1 MLMEDN
7 NNIDQFFR
15 RGLSDPD
22 IPFNEMDWEKMER
35 KLDLQEKKR
44 GIPLWLFTA
53 SGIAAIVLIF
63 MFWFF
68 SGSQRTDKKMKEH
81 TATVEQTL
89 KPSIQKNINEDTIR
103 SVVAVNEAKK
113 EKQLPSKKAILPLYV
128 SDTIVPGNDKNQ
140 APIQTPTSIAERSKE
155 RKDSIG
161 PKQKA
166 IVSIKNKKVAI
177 DGEWEEV
184 QRSVRKKME
193 AELGQ
198 NNGLVLSLMAA
209 PDVSTAK
216 QNMSSKL
223 SSNVG
228 LLATYSLTKK
238 ISLTSGA
245 IYSRKLYNSGGTA
258 PTGNGYTT
266 PGTAW
271 EVDADCNVL
280 DIPINANYKVYNKK
294 KLSVSL
300 NAGLS
305 SYFMLKEKYQF
316 ITGNAGPNQKISN
329 LEINNQNQHLF
340 GIANVS
346 VSFDREISRGVSIGV
361 APFMK
366 LPLTGIGYGDAS
378 LKSMGVSFSLNIGL
392 FGGKKE
398 EKATYSYQQNNK

>member
-1 MLMEDN
+1 MEDN
-7 NNIDQFFR
+7 NHIDQFFK

-22 IPFNEMDWEKMER
+22 IPFNEMDWKKMEH

-44 GIPLWLFTA
+44 GIPLWLFAA
-53 SGIAAIVLIF
+53 SGIAAIILVC

-68 SGSQRTDKKMKEH
+68 SGSEQTNRKNKEN
-81 TATVEQTL
+81 TATAAQT
-89 KPSIQKNINEDTIR
+89 PIPPVQIQENISRDTIP
-103 SVVAVNEAKK
+103 SAVAVNQAKK
-113 EKQLPSKKAILPLYV
+113 EKQLPSKKVILPPYV
-128 SDTIVPGNDKNQ
+128 FDTIIPGKEKNSD
-140 APIQTPTSIAERSKE
+140 PIQAVTSIAESSKE

-166 IVSIKNKKVAI
+166 IASIKNKNTASER
-177 DGEWEEV
+177 DWEEV
-184 QRSVRKKME
+184 QKSVKKKME
-193 AELGQ
+193 AGLEQ
-198 NNGLVLSLMAA
+198 NSGLILSLMAA
-209 PDVSTAK
+209 PDISTAK
-216 QNMSSKL
+216 QNTSSKL

-228 LLATYSLTKK
+228 LLATYNLTKK
-238 ISLTSGA
+238 ISISSGA
-245 IYSRKLYNSGGTA
+245 IYSRKLYNSGGVA
-258 PTGNGYTT
+258 PSGNGYTT

-271 EVDADCNVL
+271 QVDADCNVL

-316 ITGNAGPNQKISN
+316 ITGDAGPNQKISN

-346 VSFDREISRGVSIGV
+346 VSFDRQITRGFSIGV

-392 FGGKKE
+392 FGAKKE
-398 EKATYSYQQNNK
+398 EKTSYSYNKK

>member
-1 MLMEDN
+1 MEEN
-7 NNIDQFFR
+7 NNIDQFFK

-22 IPFNEMDWEKMER
+22 IPFNEMDWEKMEH
-35 KLDLQEKKR
+35 KLDQQEKRR
-44 GIPLWLFTA
+44 GIPFWLFTA
-53 SGIAAIVLIF
+53 SGIAATVLIF

-68 SGSQRTDKKMKEH
+68 SRPEHDIDKKIKEN
-81 TATVEQTL
+81 TAVVEQGA
-89 KPSIQKNINEDTIR
+89 KPSIQKNISEDTTR
-103 SVVAVNEAKK
+103 SVVAISETRK
-113 EKQLPSKKAILPLYV
+113 EKQLPSKKAILPIYV
-128 SDTIVPGNDKNQ
+128 SDTIVPENKKNQ
-140 APIQTPTSIAERSKE
+140 APIQAVSSIAESSKE
-155 RKDSIG
+155 KKDSIG

-166 IVSIKNKKVAI
+166 IASTKNKKVAN

-193 AELGQ
+193 AGLGQ

-238 ISLTSGA
+238 ISFTSGA

-258 PTGNGYTT
+258 PTGNGYAT

-271 EVDADCNVL
+271 QVDADCNVL

-316 ITGNAGPNQKISN
+316 ITGDSGPNQKVSN

>member
-1 MLMEDN
+1 MEDN
-7 NNIDQFFR
+7 NNIDQFFK
-15 RGLSDPD
+15 RGLNDPD

-35 KLDLQEKKR
+35 KLDQQEKKR

-53 SGIAAIVLIF
+53 SGIAAAVLIF

-68 SGSQRTDKKMKEH
+68 SEPQRTDKKSKEKA
-81 TATVEQTL
+81 ATVEQTP
-89 KPSIQKNINEDTIR
+89 KPSVQKNAGQDTVR
-103 SVVAVNEAKK
+103 SVVVVNEVKR
-113 EKQLPSKKAILPLYV
+113 EKHFPSEKAILPLYV
-128 SDTIVPGNDKNQ
+128 SDTIVPGNEQKQ
-140 APIQTPTSIAERSKE
+140 ASVQPIVSVAQNSKE
-155 RKDSIG
+155 KKDSIG

-166 IVSIKNKKVAI
+166 IASIKNKKIATER
-177 DGEWEEV
+177 DWEEV

-193 AELGQ
+193 AGLGQ

-209 PDVSTAK
+209 PDISTAK
-216 QNMSSKL
+216 QNTSSKL

-228 LLATYSLTKK
+228 VLATYSLTKK

-245 IYSRKLYNSGGTA
+245 IYSRKLYNSGGIA
-258 PTGNGYTT
+258 PAGNGYATQ
-266 PGTAW
+266 GTAW
-271 EVDADCNVL
+271 QVDADCNVL

-316 ITGNAGPNQKISN
+316 ITGDAGPNQKISN

-346 VSFDREISRGVSIGV
+346 VSFDRQITRGVSIGV

-366 LPLTGIGYGDAS
+366 LPLTGIGNGDAS
-378 LKSMGVSFSLNIGL
+378 LKSTGVSFSLNIGL

-398 EKATYSYQQNNK
+398 EKTTYSYHQNNK